1 MTKKGYHL
9 SFVCFSDKH
18 KSNMYKIF
26 YDFKDLYNSEG
37 FIVYSYCYRA
47 KYDVK
52 RKWPCFKIH

>member
-9 SFVCFSDKH
+9 SFVCFSDKLDKH

-52 RKWPCFKIH
+52 RK